1 MWSNAF
7 AQAPGTAAPAA
18 NPIIALVVQF
28 APILLIFAVMYLLLI
43 RPQQQRQKALDQ
55 MLKNLKKGDRV
66 VTSGG
71 MMGTVVGVDDSKVVL
86 RISDE
91 VKAEF
96 TKASIVQ
103 VLQES
108 AG

>member
-7 AQAPGTAAPAA
+7 AQAGAAPGGG
-18 NPIIALVVQF
+18 NPAIAMLVQF
-28 APILLIFAVMYLLLI
+28 APIILVFAIMYLLLI
-43 RPQQQRQKALDQ
+43 RPQQQRQKKLDE
-55 MLKNLKKGDRV
+55 MLKAVKKGDRV

-71 MMGTVVGVDDSKVVL
+71 MMGTVFGVDDGKVVL
-86 RISDE
+86 KIADD

-103 VLQES
+103 VLPEGS
-108 AG
+108 K